1 MKSLVIVIYNPAA
14 RRASEEK
21 IARATAYLKEKGFD
35 VELLRTEMAGQARQL
50 AADALKRTPRLI
62 IAAGGDGTVNE
73 VINGIVRT
81 DTPLGVL
88 PLGTTNVL
96 AKELDIPE
104 DIYGA
109 LETAVTSRPKKV
121 SLGMIETGSGRDYAA
136 RFFCLMAGIGLDGK
150 AVYDVNAALKKIS
163 GKAAYI
169 LSGIYNIM
177 GYSPEKLTFTVD
189 GKEYSGYS
197 AVIGKAAKYGG
208 NFKVTPDA
216 SLLDPSLF
224 VCLFKSGRRRDLLR
238 YAMGVIRGKHLT
250 YRDVVYLKA
259 MEIEVRGNAHIQID
273 GDYLGLTPAK
283 VSTARDVLT
292 LVYGERR

>member
-14 RRASEEK
+14 RRASERK
-21 IARATAYLKEKGFD
+21 IARATEYLKGKGFA
-35 VELLRTEMAGQARQL
+35 VELLRTEKTGHAMQL
-50 AADALKRTPRLI
+50 AADALKKAPRLI

-73 VINGIVRT
+73 VINGIVRS

-104 DIYGA
+104 DICGA
-109 LETAVTSRPKKV
+109 LETALASSPKRV
-121 SLGMIETGSGRDYAA
+121 SLGMIETGRESNYAA

-150 AVYDVNAALKKIS
+150 AVYDVNAALKKVS

-169 LSGIYNIM
+169 LSGIRNIM
-177 GYSPEKLTFTVD
+177 GYSPEKLTFAVD
-189 GKEYSGYS
+189 GKEYSCYS
-197 AVIGKAAKYGG
+197 AVIGKASKYGG

-224 VCLFKSGRRRDLLR
+224 VCLFQGGRRRDLLK
-238 YAMGVIRGKHLT
+238 YAIGVIRGRHLA

-259 MEIEVRGNAHIQID
+259 KEIEVWGNAHIQID

-283 VSTARDVLT
+283 VTAESEVLT
-292 LVYGERR
+292 LMYGDRR

>member
-14 RRASEEK
+14 RRASEGK
-21 IARATAYLKEKGFD
+21 IASATAYLEKKGFA
-35 VELLRTEMAGQARQL
+35 VELLRTETIGHARLL
-50 AADALKRTPRLI
+50 AADAQKRKPRLM
-62 IAAGGDGTVNE
+62 IAAGGDGTINE

-104 DIYGA
+104 DIYSA
-109 LETAVTSRPKKV
+109 LETAVTSGPRRV
-121 SLGMIETGSGRDYAA
+121 SLGMIETGSGKDLSV

-150 AVYDVNAALKKIS
+150 AVYGVNSAVKKIS

-169 LSGIYNIM
+169 LSGIQNII
-177 GYSPEKLTFTVD
+177 GYSPEKLTFIVD

-208 NFKVTPDA
+208 HFKVTPDA
-216 SLLDPSLF
+216 TLLDPSLF
-224 VCLFKSGRRRDLLR
+224 VCLFKGGRRRDLLR
-238 YAMGVIRGKHLT
+238 YVIGVIRGKHLT

-292 LVYGERR
+292 LMYGGRR

>member
-14 RRASEEK
+14 RRASEGK
-21 IARATAYLKEKGFD
+21 IASATAYLEKKGFA
-35 VELLRTEMAGQARQL
+35 VELLRTETIGHARLL
-50 AADALKRTPRLI
+50 AADAQKRKPRLM
-62 IAAGGDGTVNE
+62 IAAGGDGTINE

-104 DIYGA
+104 DICSA
-109 LETAVTSRPKKV
+109 LETAVTSGPRRV
-121 SLGMIETGSGRDYAA
+121 SLGMIETGSGKDLSV

-150 AVYDVNAALKKIS
+150 AVYGVNSAVKKIS

-169 LSGIYNIM
+169 LSGIQNII
-177 GYSPEKLTFTVD
+177 GYSPEKLTFIVD

-208 NFKVTPDA
+208 HFKVTPDA
-216 SLLDPSLF
+216 TLLDPSLF
-224 VCLFKSGRRRDLLR
+224 VCLFKGGRRRDLLR
-238 YAMGVIRGKHLT
+238 YVIGVIRGKHLT

-292 LVYGERR
+292 LMYGGRR